1 MRPPCLLILILALS
15 PACQSRDDSQDRS
28 AADMSSTPSTVA
40 APRARIAPH
49 ELEIHGDVR
58 VDNYFWMNQRES
70 PEVIAHLEAENAY
83 MRSMMAQTETLQD
96 ELFHEIKGRIKQD
109 DESVPYSYDG
119 YYYYTRYEV
128 GQEYPI
134 HCRKRSTLEDAEQVL
149 LNVNE
154 LAVGQ
159 PYCSVRAREISTN
172 GNLMAYAID
181 NVGRRFYTLHVKDL
195 STGQVLDE
203 VIPSTTGNVAWAND
217 NATLFY
223 TKQDPETLRSYQI
236 WRHTIGTDTATDTL
250 IFEEEDDT
258 FSCYVNKTKSKRFMV
273 ISSDQTLSSEAR
285 YLDAN
290 NPNGDFK
297 VFLPRARDHEYELDH
312 FGGHFYVR
320 TNDGAQNFRLMR
332 TAIDNT
338 QRGAWEEV
346 VEHRDDVLLEGFE
359 VLAGHLI
366 LDERKNGLGQ
376 LRYRRWSETQW
387 HTIDFKE
394 PAYSIRLTRN
404 VDFDTAQLR
413 YGYSSMRTPGSV
425 YEYDLESGEP
435 RLLKRDEVLGGFN
448 RENYVTERL
457 LATARDGTQVPISLV
472 YRTDVERD
480 GSNPLLL
487 YAYGSYGSSS
497 DASFSSSRIS
507 LLDRGFIAAT
517 AHVRGGSEM
526 GRAWY
531 EGGKLHEKKNT
542 FTDFID
548 CAEHLVEA
556 GYTSPSS
563 LYGYG
568 GSAGGLLIGAVAN
581 MRPDLFDGLI
591 AAVPFVDVVTTML
604 DDTIPLTTSEYDEW
618 GNPNEEG
625 YYRYMLSYSPYDQVV
640 AQAYPSMLVTTGL
653 HDSQVQYFEPAK
665 WVAKLR
671 ALKTD
676 NNRLVIK
683 IDMKAG
689 HGGASGRDHRI
700 KDTAFNY
707 AFLIDLARSRAR

>member
-700 KDTAFNY
+700 K
-707 AFLIDLARSRAR
+707 